1 MKNDGW
7 RKVKG
12 GGIVNR
18 GGIIIEA
25 RQKNEEEAVENKA
38 TEKKVKNREEKADW
52 GGSNMKKKDTGD
64 DGRGRKN
71 KAKEKGKERGRGE
84 ESINNEERKIKRK
97 ER

>member
-1 MKNDGW
+1 
-7 RKVKG
+7 
-12 GGIVNR
+12 
-18 GGIIIEA
+18 
-25 RQKNEEEAVENKA
+25 
-38 TEKKVKNREEKADW
+38 
-52 GGSNMKKKDTGD
+52 MKKKDTGD